1 MPAYAISLT
10 IHLTIVPSG
19 IGDRF
24 PSYRFRIAGRLLP
37 FDHFIHMDN
46 VTDWQLLPVPLN

>member
-1 MPAYAISLT
+1 MPAYAISLA

>member
-10 IHLTIVPSG
+10 IHLTINTSG

-46 VTDWQLLPVPLN
+46 VTDGEYRLFR